1 MRIHILGISGTFMAG
16 IAILAKQLGH
26 RVTGSDK
33 SFFEPMKSVLLRAK
47 IKVTENYNPKNL
59 NEKIDGLLLTLYRL
73 RHKCWRKVADGGL
86 PQHYR
91 LV

>member
-1 MRIHILGISGTFMAG
+1 MAG

-26 RVTGSDK
+26 KVTGSDK
-33 SFFEPMKSVLLRAK
+33 SFFEPMKSVLLRAR

-59 NEKIDGLLLTLYRL
+59 LYL
-73 RHKCWRKVADGGL
+73 ITM
-86 PQHYR
+86 